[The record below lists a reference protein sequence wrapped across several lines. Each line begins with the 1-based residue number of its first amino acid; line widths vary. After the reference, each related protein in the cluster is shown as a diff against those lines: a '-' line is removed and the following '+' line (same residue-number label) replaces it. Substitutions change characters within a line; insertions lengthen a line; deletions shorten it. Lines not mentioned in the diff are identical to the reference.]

1 MFDAFPPSAK
11 RLTIDIAAVRDTLC
25 YIESDLRHND
35 EYARLAETLRS
46 ALIEIDRLGPAAAKA
61 GGPPAQAHFRPI
73 DM

>member
-25 YIESDLRHND
+25 YIESDLRHNE

-61 GGPPAQAHFRPI
+61 APTSSVAHFRPI